1 MSEATQAAESPASG
15 QMKPLDYDAFL
26 SYTHRDRPVV
36 SGLQKGLH
44 RIGRR
49 LGQLRALRVF
59 RDDTDLTASP
69 DLWGRITD
77 ALDRSRFFIVT
88 LSPGAAQ
95 SYWVNQE
102 ISYWLAHR
110 GLGQL
115 MLVQAGGRLQWDK
128 ANACF
133 DPQASDAAPP
143 VLTTPGVLPA
153 EPL

>member
-1 MSEATQAAESPASG
+1 
-15 QMKPLDYDAFL
+15 
-26 SYTHRDRPVV
+26 
-36 SGLQKGLH
+36 
-44 RIGRR
+44 
-49 LGQLRALRVF
+49 
-59 RDDTDLTASP
+59 
-69 DLWGRITD
+69 
-77 ALDRSRFFIVT
+77 VT

-102 ISYWLAHR
+102 VSYWLAHR

-143 VLTTPGVLPA
+143 VLTTNDDSGGAAQNASARILSALTARAIRSGFVTLSDGPRQTMRSMPA
-153 EPL
+153 KAEN